1 MQAEQPT
8 HSTSAVSDPAVML
21 AALTQRVA
29 AGEGV
34 KWVFFWGHTEKAGA
48 VSAACFSQ
56 WYPSPFE
63 VDGLRYPTA
72 EHFMMAEKAR
82 LFGDLAARDAIL
94 RASTPGEVKAL
105 GRTVTGFDDAKWNA
119 VRFAIVVRGNAAKF
133 LQNPALLAY
142 LLGTGQRVLVEA
154 SPVDRIWGIGLAGD
168 HADAAQ
174 PARWRGLNLLGFALM
189 AVRAERAHY

>member
-1 MQAEQPT
+1 MNTKNNTDIRSVADLQARLK
-8 HSTSAVSDPAVML
+8 AGL
-21 AALTQRVA
+21 APDYLC
-29 AGEGV
+29 
-34 KWVFFWGHTEKAGA
+34 FWGHRPEQSGA
-48 VSAACFSQ
+48 VGKGCLSQ
-56 WYPSPFE
+56 WFGAEFTLEGDRFRS
-63 VDGLRYPTA
+63 A

-119 VRFAIVVRGNAAKF
+119 ARFAIVVRGNAAKF
-133 LQNPALLAY
+133 SQNPALLAY

-189 AVRAERAHY
+189 AVRAELAHS